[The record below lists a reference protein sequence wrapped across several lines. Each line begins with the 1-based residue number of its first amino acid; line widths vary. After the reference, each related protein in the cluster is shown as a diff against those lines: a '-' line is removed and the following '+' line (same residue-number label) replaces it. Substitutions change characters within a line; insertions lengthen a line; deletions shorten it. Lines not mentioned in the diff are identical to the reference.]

1 MADPI
6 NPGILGVAGRAA
18 LAGATAGQIAP
29 GTGTAVASTAAGIEG
44 LTNVIDN
51 LKRAVDTVTKSF
63 DTFDKNAQSL
73 AGVMGSGGGWFKSFS
88 DAAGQIDSV
97 RAELQ
102 RATGQSD
109 QYTSS
114 VLSLQ
119 GALVGLGVNTDEVK
133 SSFIELNEGFSDFSL
148 LGPKVQKTLAKQALQ
163 MEKLGI
169 SSGDTAKQFQLL
181 GKALNMSQ
189 ADMIKTQN
197 RITKAA
203 LSAGIAPKRMIQD
216 YNSVMP
222 NLIRYGKGAE
232 NIFLRLAAQ
241 SKATGIEMSRLVG
254 ITESYDEFE
263 SAADKVGKLNML
275 LGGPYLNSIQMLK
288 ADEEERLELLRN
300 SIKLSGKSIDQFS
313 RFRQKDLMK
322 EFGFTDMKEMYEFFG
337 ASQEAVDGLV
347 EKMSPQQRAQ
357 INLNKAIE
365 KGVTIAERFQAF
377 FESASRIIG
386 SKFLPIMQEFASFM
400 MSGSGGKAITT
411 VLSSFA
417 SGIES
422 VTNLYK
428 GFSPELKDQIK
439 SFGIFALK
447 MTATSF
453 AVSGLKKAMMPLLEL
468 FTSPA
473 TGLVAVTTWLLTNWD
488 ENTGVPGLVN
498 SLANQF
504 VKLDKSISNFLDKYS
519 KEGPL
524 KDWIKPVKELWTT
537 IRGLFGGPSS
547 PFNNS
552 KKITDGLLETWKNFI
567 GEIQKGFTNIG
578 GFFEKYNK
586 EGGESKSLFGAIG
599 KAIKKEVDGII
610 DSILT
615 SFETKLLDRYGGV
628 LGDLLDQKRDDALGG
643 AGKFFSNRTLE
654 VGSKLVGSGDFDRFF
669 AGKLTAAAGKLG
681 GVEEVSRF
689 LSELKEGSSYDDLA
703 MTKVGR
709 AFIDMGVSDLRN
721 KSAMIE
727 AISQTR
733 HSGGNVQA
741 MTPTRFRQDEG
752 LIYAPSGNAF
762 VMAASLMNNNG
773 MNPGSNNDK
782 GNIYLDGEKVGRV
795 LFGNNYDISG

>member
-6 NPGILGVAGRAA
+6 NPGALGAAARAA
-18 LAGATAGQIAP
+18 LAGAAAGQVAP
-29 GTGTAVASTAAGIEG
+29 GTGASVASATFGIEG
-44 LTNVIDN
+44 LTKVIDN
-51 LKRAVDTVTKSF
+51 LKRAVDIVTKSF
-63 DTFDKNAQSL
+63 ETFDKNAEGL
-73 AGVMGSGGGWFKSFS
+73 ASNFGAGGNWFKSFS
-88 DAAGQIDSV
+88 EAAGQIDSV

-109 QYTSS
+109 QYASS
-114 VLSLQ
+114 ALSLQ
-119 GALVGLGVNTDEVK
+119 SALIGLGVNTKEAAETFK
-133 SSFIELNEGFSDFSL
+133 ELNSGFSDFSL
-148 LGPKVQKTLAKQALQ
+148 LGPEVQKSLAKQALQ
-163 MEKLGI
+163 MERLGI

-189 ADMIKTQN
+189 TDMIKTQN

-216 YNSVMP
+216 YNTVMP
-222 NLIRYGKGAE
+222 NLMRYGKGAE

-241 SKATGIEMSRLVG
+241 SKATGTEMSRLVA
-254 ITESYDEFE
+254 ITEDFDEFE
-263 SAADKVGKLNML
+263 TGAEKVGKLNML

-288 ADEEERLELLRN
+288 ADEGERIKLLRD

-313 RFRQKDLMK
+313 RFRQKDLMRA
-322 EFGFTDMKEMYEFFG
+322 FGFKDMAEMYRELG
-337 ASQEAVDGLV
+337 ANQSAIDRVVD
-347 EKMSPQQRAQ
+347 KMTPQQRAQ
-357 INLNKAIE
+357 VNLNKAIS

-386 SKFLPIMQEFASFM
+386 AKFLPIMQEFASFM

-422 VTNLYK
+422 IRGLYK
-428 GFSPELKDQIK
+428 GLSPELKDQIK
-439 SFGIFALK
+439 SFGTFALK

-473 TGLVAVTTWLLTNWD
+473 TGLVAITTWLISNWD
-488 ENTGVPGLVN
+488 ERTGVPGLVN

-537 IRGLFGGPSS
+537 VKGLFGGTNS
-547 PFNNS
+547 PFNNAKS
-552 KKITDGLLETWKNFI
+552 VTDSLLETWTNFI
-567 GEIQKGFTNIG
+567 GKIKEGFSSVGN
-578 GFFEKYNK
+578 FFEKYNK
-586 EGGESKSLFGAIG
+586 QGGESKSLFGAIG
-599 KAIKKEVDGII
+599 GAIKGEVDGII
-610 DSILT
+610 DSVLT
-615 SFETKLLDRYGGV
+615 SFENRLSDRYGGI
-628 LGDLLDQKRDDALGG
+628 LGEFIDTKRDSAYGGLGRLVPDEALEF
-643 AGKFFSNRTLE
+643 A
-654 VGSKLVGSGDFDRFF
+654 GSKGFDQEF
-669 AGKLTAAAGKLG
+669 AARLAASSAKLG
-681 GVEEVSRF
+681 GLQAVNAF
-689 LSELKEGSSYDDLA
+689 ISELKAGRSSDDLQ
-703 MTKVGR
+703 MTAVGQ
-709 AFIDMGVSDLRN
+709 ALSAMGVGDLTS
-721 KSAMIE
+721 KSTILD
-727 AISQTR
+727 AIKENR

-762 VMAASLMNNNG
+762 VMAASLMNGGNMTSG
-773 MNPGSNNDK
+773 PGNDK

>member
-6 NPGILGVAGRAA
+6 NPGLLGAAGRAA
-18 LAGATAGQIAP
+18 LAGAAAGQIAP
-29 GTGTAVASTAAGIEG
+29 GTGAAVASTTAGIEG

-109 QYTSS
+109 QYASS

-148 LGPKVQKTLAKQALQ
+148 LGPKVQKTLARQALQ

-189 ADMIKTQN
+189 TDMIKTQD

-203 LSAGIAPKRMIQD
+203 LSAGIAPKRMIAD

-232 NIFLRLAAQ
+232 NIFLKLAAQ
-241 SKATGIEMSRLVG
+241 SKATGTEMSRLVA
-254 ITESYDEFE
+254 ITEDFDEFE
-263 SAADKVGKLNML
+263 SGAEKVGKLNML
-275 LGGPYLNSIQMLK
+275 LGGPYLNSIKMLK
-288 ADEEERLELLRN
+288 ADEAERIDLLRD
-300 SIKLSGKSIDQFS
+300 SIRLSGKSIDQFS
-313 RFRQKDLMK
+313 RFRQKDLMRA
-322 EFGFTDMKEMYEFFG
+322 FGFKDMAEMYRELG
-337 ASQEAVDGLV
+337 ANQSAIDRVV

-504 VKLDKSISNFLDKYS
+504 VKLDKSITGFLDKYS

-524 KDWIKPVKELWTT
+524 KDWIKPVKELYTA
-537 IRGLFGGPSS
+537 IRNLFSGTNS
-547 PFNNS
+547 PLNNS
-552 KKITDGLLETWKNFI
+552 KAVTDGLLNTWTNFI
-567 GEIQKGFTNIG
+567 GKIKEGLTSVGN
-578 GFFEKYNK
+578 FFEKYNK

-599 KAIKKEVDGII
+599 EAIKKEVDGII
-610 DSILT
+610 DSVLT
-615 SFETKLLDRYGGV
+615 SFEVKLSDRYGGI
-628 LGDLLDQKRDDALGG
+628 LGEFINTERNSAAGGLGRFIPDEAL
-643 AGKFFSNRTLE
+643 E
-654 VGSKLVGSGDFDRFF
+654 F
-669 AGKLTAAAGKLG
+669 AGIKAFDQEFAGQLAANNAKLG
-681 GVEEVSRF
+681 GLQAVNDF
-689 LSELKEGSSYDDLA
+689 ISELKAGRSSNDLQ
-703 MTKVGR
+703 MTAVGQ
-709 AFIDMGVSDLRN
+709 ALSAMGVGDLTSKSDILD
-721 KSAMIE
+721 
-727 AISQTR
+727 AIRENR
-733 HSGGNVQA
+733 HSGGNVQS

-795 LFGNNYDISG
+795 LFGNNYDVSG